1 MVVVKL
7 LVVCGPESPELEVLR
22 RKLPKDRVEVV
33 AVAQH
38 ADDFQLLP
46 EQWSSVDV
54 LLACGILP
62 NQAKRQDLQV
72 RGSSANSTVRA
83 GACNACIASTQ
94 ALWPKLTNLKWMH
107 TTFAGLEHLLFPEL
121 VQSPVVL
128 TNARGVYSHSLAEF
142 ALLAAKWF
150 AMDVPRL
157 LRAKRERRWDQ
168 FEVGIP
174 GCARHVQP
182 NRAVLL

>member
-1 MVVVKL
+1 
-7 LVVCGPESPELEVLR
+7 
-22 RKLPKDRVEVV
+22 
-33 AVAQH
+33 
-38 ADDFQLLP
+38 
-46 EQWSSVDV
+46 
-54 LLACGILP
+54 
-62 NQAKRQDLQV
+62 
-72 RGSSANSTVRA
+72 
-83 GACNACIASTQ
+83 
-94 ALWPKLTNLKWMH
+94 MH

-168 FEVGIP
+168 FEVEISVHGSMP
-174 GCARHVQP
+174 GCARHAQP
-182 NRAVLL
+182 NRAVLLWLSCLLAPRAFPLQVEELRGKVMGIVG